1 MIGGAQGAFGQSRG
15 GEGMLIVP
23 GRNDPQRI
31 GPYVVLRKVGGG
43 GMGVVY
49 LGVAGDQVP
58 AAVKVI
64 RPEYAEDPG
73 FRRRFAQEARSS
85 ARVSGPGVAEVLAHG
100 LNAAPPW
107 LATEFVAGPSLGDAV
122 RKRMPVDVA
131 PLGALLAAALRRIHD
146 KSVVH
151 RDLKPSNVMLG
162 AAGPVIIDFGIA
174 RAYED
179 TRLTGTGAIGTSGYI
194 APEYLGHGH
203 FDTRSDVFALGA
215 VLAFAALGHSPYG
228 DGHPAAVNVRVLSQE
243 PDLAGLDPALGDLLR
258 ACLAREP
265 ADRPTLARLEGALSG
280 LPGGDQ
286 RWPPRGLAR
295 EITRRVREVDG
306 LVAHHEP
313 TAADAGRSRF
323 HETRTRTAGQRPVA
337 PPSPPS
343 PGPSGPTGPT
353 VTPPRGRATSPGPDL
368 STFDP
373 PTPRPRPR
381 LPRRSLLLGLAAL
394 SATGL
399 TAYAVA
405 DLFQGDPPD
414 PRQNWRFAP
423 SDEMG
428 DSVLADGALY
438 LGAYSDD
445 HLYAVDAATG
455 EERWAYAAGGPMTEK
470 PVVIGTTVFAAS
482 EDDRLHAVDIRTG
495 RRRWAVSMPSMSGAA
510 VAAGGGRV
518 LARDADGVL
527 YGIDPANGR
536 RRWSYGTGGG
546 WPTNQL
552 PVAGGTVFALVYP
565 SGVLHAVNI
574 ATGKRRWSFEGAGEV
589 DSLLSPSVH
598 DDTVCLGTADG
609 WVYALDAGSGKQRW
623 KRRPGDKAVND
634 VRVDGTGVY
643 VHCQDQYFYA
653 LDPGTGKTRWRHRIG
668 PATRGV
674 AVADGTVYAGRSH
687 PSKLLALNSRTG
699 KSRWEIELK
708 EPVDLPGSWPWGERE
723 ARISSGIHLSG
734 ENVWFTALGLYSF
747 RIAE

>member
-1 MIGGAQGAFGQSRG
+1 M
-15 GEGMLIVP
+15 P

-31 GPYVVLRKVGGG
+31 GPYAVLRKIGGG

-49 LGVAGDQVP
+49 LGVAGDEVP

-85 ARVSGPGVAEVLAHG
+85 ARVSGPGVAEVLAHRPD
-100 LNAAPPW
+100 ADPPW
-107 LATEFVAGPSLGDAV
+107 LATEFIAGPSLADAV
-122 RKRMPVDVA
+122 RERMSMDVA
-131 PLGALLAAALRRIHD
+131 RLGALLAAALRRIHD

-179 TRLTGTGAIGTSGYI
+179 TRLTGTAAIGTSGYI
-194 APEYLGHGH
+194 APEYLGHGR

-228 DGHPAAVNVRVLSQE
+228 NGHPAAVDVRVLTQE
-243 PDLAGLDPALGDLLR
+243 PDLAGLEPALGDLLR
-258 ACLAREP
+258 ACLSREP

-280 LPGGDQ
+280 LPGGDR
-286 RWPPRGLAR
+286 RWPPRGLAG
-295 EITRRVREVDG
+295 EIARRVREVDD
-306 LVAHHEP
+306 LVARYEP
-313 TAADAGRSRF
+313 TAADAGRSRL
-323 HETRTRTAGQRPVA
+323 HETRTRTAGRRPVA
-337 PPSPPS
+337 PPVPQPS
-343 PGPSGPTGPT
+343 GPSGPTTQP
-353 VTPPRGRATSPGPDL
+353 VPPRRGRATSPDPDL

-373 PTPRPRPR
+373 PVRPLRLRPP
-381 LPRRSLLLGLAAL
+381 LPRRGLLLGLAAL

-399 TAYAVA
+399 TAYAAV
-405 DLFQGDPPD
+405 DVFQGDPPD

-423 SDEMG
+423 SEQMG
-428 DSVLADGALY
+428 ASVLADGALY

-455 EERWAYAAGGPMTEK
+455 EERWSYAADGPMTGK
-470 PVVIGTTVFAAS
+470 PAVLGGTVFAAS
-482 EDDRLHAVDIRTG
+482 DDNRLHAVDIRTG
-495 RRRWAVSMPSMSGAA
+495 RRRWVVLMPVMGGAA
-510 VAAGGGRV
+510 VAAADGRV

-527 YGIDPANGR
+527 HGIDPASGR
-536 RRWSYGTGGG
+536 RRWSYTPGGS
-546 WPTNQL
+546 WPTNL
-552 PVAGGTVFALVYP
+552 TPVAGGTVFALVFP
-565 SGVLHAVNI
+565 TGVLHAVNTT
-574 ATGKRRWSFEGAGEV
+574 TGKRRWSFEGAGEV

-598 DDTVCLGTADG
+598 DGTVCLGTAEG
-609 WVYALDAGSGKQRW
+609 WVYALDARSGKQRW

-634 VRVDGTGVY
+634 VRVDATGVY

-653 LDPGTGKTRWRHRIG
+653 LDPGTGRTRWRRRIG
-668 PATRGV
+668 AATQGV
-674 AVADGTVYAGRSH
+674 AVAGGTVYAGRSH
-687 PSKLLALNSRTG
+687 PTKLLALNSLTG

-708 EPVDLPGSWPWGERE
+708 EPVDLPGSWPWSERE
-723 ARISSGIHLSG
+723 ARISSEIHLSG
-734 ENVWFTALGLYSF
+734 DNVWFTALGLYSF
-747 RIAE
+747 RVAG

>member
-31 GPYVVLRKVGGG
+31 GPYAVLRKVGGG

-265 ADRPTLARLEGALSG
+265 ADRPTGRPWRDWRAPCPACPAVISG
-280 LPGGDQ
+280 G
-286 RWPPRGLAR
+286 PR
-295 EITRRVREVDG
+295 
-306 LVAHHEP
+306 
-313 TAADAGRSRF
+313 ADSPGRSPAVSARS
-323 HETRTRTAGQRPVA
+323 TVSSPTTSRRRRTPAGADSTKRG
-337 PPSPPS
+337 
-343 PGPSGPTGPT
+343 PGRRDSGPWHP
-353 VTPPRGRATSPGPDL
+353 
-368 STFDP
+368 
-373 PTPRPRPR
+373 PRPRPR
-381 LPRRSLLLGLAAL
+381 GRP
-394 SATGL
+394 
-399 TAYAVA
+399 
-405 DLFQGDPPD
+405 DPPGR
-414 PRQNWRFAP
+414 PRHHR
-423 SDEMG
+423 
-428 DSVLADGALY
+428 ADVPLRRA
-438 LGAYSDD
+438 
-445 HLYAVDAATG
+445 
-455 EERWAYAAGGPMTEK
+455 
-470 PVVIGTTVFAAS
+470 
-482 EDDRLHAVDIRTG
+482 RTSP
-495 RRRWAVSMPSMSGAA
+495 RSIPPP
-510 VAAGGGRV
+510 
-518 LARDADGVL
+518 LARD
-527 YGIDPANGR
+527 PACPVGASCWVSR
-536 RRWSYGTGGG
+536 R
-546 WPTNQL
+546 
-552 PVAGGTVFALVYP
+552 
-565 SGVLHAVNI
+565 
-574 ATGKRRWSFEGAGEV
+574 
-589 DSLLSPSVH
+589 
-598 DDTVCLGTADG
+598 C
-609 WVYALDAGSGKQRW
+609 
-623 KRRPGDKAVND
+623 RRPG
-634 VRVDGTGVY
+634 
-643 VHCQDQYFYA
+643 
-653 LDPGTGKTRWRHRIG
+653 
-668 PATRGV
+668 
-674 AVADGTVYAGRSH
+674 
-687 PSKLLALNSRTG
+687 
-699 KSRWEIELK
+699 
-708 EPVDLPGSWPWGERE
+708 
-723 ARISSGIHLSG
+723 
-734 ENVWFTALGLYSF
+734 
-747 RIAE
+747 

>member
-1 MIGGAQGAFGQSRG
+1 M
-15 GEGMLIVP
+15 VP

-31 GPYVVLRKVGGG
+31 GPYAVLRKLGGG

-49 LGVAGDQVP
+49 LGVAEDEAP

-100 LNAAPPW
+100 LNADPPW
-107 LATEFVAGPSLGDAV
+107 LATEFVPGPSVADAV
-122 RKRMPVDVA
+122 RDHLMMDVA

-146 KSVVH
+146 ESVVH

-179 TRLTGTGAIGTSGYI
+179 TRLTGTGAIGTSGYM
-194 APEYLGHGH
+194 APEYLRYGR

-215 VLAFAALGHSPYG
+215 VLAFAALGRSPYG
-228 DGHPAAVNVRVLSQE
+228 TGHPAAVDVRVLSQE
-243 PDLAGLDPALGDLLR
+243 PDLTGLAPELSDLLR
-258 ACLAREP
+258 ACLSREP
-265 ADRPTLARLEGALSG
+265 ADRPTLASLERALSR
-280 LPGGDQ
+280 LPGGEQ
-286 RWPPRGLAR
+286 RWPPRGLAGDIAR
-295 EITRRVREVDG
+295 HVREVDA
-306 LVAHHEP
+306 LVARYEP
-313 TAADAGRSRF
+313 TAVDAGRNRL
-323 HETRTRTAGQRPVA
+323 HETRTRTAGQRP
-337 PPSPPS
+337 PPPRSPQP
-343 PGPSGPTGPT
+343 PGPSGPTAPP
-353 VTPPRGRATSPGPDL
+353 VTLGRGRATSPDPDL
-368 STFDP
+368 PTFDP
-373 PTPRPRPR
+373 PVRTVRLR
-381 LPRRSLLLGLAAL
+381 LPRRGLLVGLAAL

-399 TAYAVA
+399 TAYAAA

-428 DSVLADGALY
+428 ESVLADGALY
-438 LGAYSDD
+438 LGAHSDD

-455 EERWAYAAGGPMTEK
+455 EQRWSYAADGPMTEK
-470 PVVIGTTVFAAS
+470 PAVIGTTVFAAS
-482 EDDRLHAVDIRTG
+482 EDNRLHAVDIRTG
-495 RRRWAVSMPSMSGAA
+495 RRRWAVPMPSMGGAA
-510 VAAGGGRV
+510 VAAADRLV

-536 RRWSYGTGGG
+536 RRWSYGTGGA
-546 WPTNQL
+546 WPVNQL

-565 SGVLHAVNI
+565 SGVLHAVNT
-574 ATGKRRWSFEGAGEV
+574 ATGKRRWSFGGGEV

-598 DDTVCLGTADG
+598 DGTVCFGTAEG

-634 VRVDGTGVY
+634 IRVDGTGVY

-653 LDPGTGKTRWRHRIG
+653 VDPGTGKTRWRRRIG
-668 PATRGV
+668 AGTQGV

-687 PSKLLALNSRTG
+687 PTKLLALNSLTG
-699 KSRWEIELK
+699 KSRWELEL
-708 EPVDLPGSWPWGERE
+708 EAPVDLPGSWPWSERE
-723 ARISSGIHLSG
+723 ARISSGIHLSDG
-734 ENVWFTALGLYSF
+734 NVWFTALGLYSF
-747 RIAE
+747 RIAD